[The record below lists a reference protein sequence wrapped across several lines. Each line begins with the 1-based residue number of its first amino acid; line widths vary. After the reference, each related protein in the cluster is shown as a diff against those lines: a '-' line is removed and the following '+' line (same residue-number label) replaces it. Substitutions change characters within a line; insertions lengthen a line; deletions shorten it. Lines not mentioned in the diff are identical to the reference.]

1 MGHKLVDEDNKK
13 LAKAFQL
20 LRTPLEGTYEPQDVA
35 RYSIQDT
42 QDALLGHQDGKS
54 TIIPIFE
61 FMDELASD
69 DNDALDYSVIVPD
82 YDYTNYAVDGIQLT
96 NVER

>member
-1 MGHKLVDEDNKK
+1 MEHELINQDDKK

-35 RYSIQDT
+35 RYSIQDAR
-42 QDALLGHQDGKS
+42 DALLGHQDGKF

-61 FMDELASD
+61 FVDELASD
-69 DNDALDYSVIVPD
+69 DDDTLDYSVIVPD
-82 YDYTNYAVDGIQLT
+82 YDYINYTMDGI
-96 NVER
+96 